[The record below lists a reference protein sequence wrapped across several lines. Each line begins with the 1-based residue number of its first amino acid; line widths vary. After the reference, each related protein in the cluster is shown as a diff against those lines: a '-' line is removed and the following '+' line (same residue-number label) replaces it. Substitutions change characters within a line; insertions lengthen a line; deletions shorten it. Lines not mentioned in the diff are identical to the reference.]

1 MILIDTNIFLEMLLG
16 RSKAEQCKT
25 LLDMISEGRA
35 ESAVTH
41 FSIHS
46 VEAIMRK
53 NAGELTSFL
62 RALDQTV
69 GLYVF
74 DTTLADE
81 VSASILTGTTKL
93 DFDDAIQYYA
103 AKKLGAAAIVSF
115 DHHFDDLDI
124 PRLEPHQV
132 RAAGRES

>member
-1 MILIDTNIFLEMLLG
+1 
-16 RSKAEQCKT
+16 
-25 LLDMISEGRA
+25 
-35 ESAVTH
+35 
-41 FSIHS
+41 
-46 VEAIMRK
+46 MRK
-53 NAGELTSFL
+53 RPGELTSFL

-81 VSASILTGTTKL
+81 VSASILTGSTKL
-93 DFDDAIQYYA
+93 DFDDAVQYYA

-115 DHHFDDLDI
+115 DRDFDNLDI

-132 RAAGRES
+132 RTAGKES

>member
-1 MILIDTNIFLEMLLG
+1 
-16 RSKAEQCKT
+16 
-25 LLDMISEGRA
+25 
-35 ESAVTH
+35 
-41 FSIHS
+41 
-46 VEAIMRK
+46 MR
-53 NAGELTSFL
+53 NNGAELTSFL
-62 RALDQTV
+62 RALDLTV

-103 AKKLGAAAIVSF
+103 AEKLGAAAIVSF
-115 DHHFDDLDI
+115 DQDFDDLDI

-132 RAAGRES
+132 RTAGQES